1 MIKFKLNKEQKRIL
15 IRLALSLALFVLA
28 LALPLTGAASFLS
41 IFIPFV
47 IIGYDILYGAF
58 NNILHGQWLDE
69 KFLMSLASIGAFIIN
84 QYHEA
89 FAVMFFYQLG
99 EFFQDAAVNKSRD
112 SIEELLNIVPEEAIK
127 IVQGKETAVSL
138 EEVQIGDTLL
148 VRPGER
154 VPVDATV
161 IEGFS
166 ALDVAALTGESVPQD
181 IGPGNKIYS
190 GSINLSGSLTIKAD
204 SLYKDSTVSRIMDLI
219 ENSFDKKARSEK
231 FITRFSKYYTPI
243 VVFSA
248 LALAAL
254 PPLFT
259 GDSFSRWLERA
270 LIFLVASCP
279 CALLVSVPL
288 SFMGGLGS
296 ASKKGI
302 LIKSA
307 GDLEALS
314 KADTF
319 VFDKTG
325 TITKGSF
332 EVEGVHTPSE
342 QPASLKSRD
351 YMLDVSAALESHSLH
366 PIAVS
371 IRNANNKEI
380 DTSRLNNVQEHA
392 GKGVSAKVDGKSYA
406 LGNAALMQDIGSS
419 YKECSSPGTVV
430 HLSRDKEYLG
440 HILISDSIKPEA
452 KETIK
457 NLNKLNISRCIMLS
471 GDKENVVKSVADE
484 VGIKEFYA
492 GLMPFDKVKK
502 VEQLIKEGSKV
513 AFVGDGI
520 NDAPVLMRADV
531 GIAMGAL
538 GSDAA
543 IESADIV
550 LMDDKLSKL
559 PKALK
564 ISRKTMSIVRQNITM
579 SLAVKFIV
587 LMLGALGKAPIWAA
601 VFADV
606 GVMIIAVFN
615 SLRAMYIK

>member
-58 NNILHGQWLDE
+58 NNMLHGQWLDE

>member
-1 MIKFKLNKEQKRIL
+1 MIKFKLNKEQKWIL

-28 LALPLTGAASFLS
+28 LVLPLTGAASFLS

-204 SLYKDSTVSRIMDLI
+204 SLYKDSAVSRIMDLI

-392 GKGVSAKVDGKSYA
+392 GKGISAKVDGKSYA

-452 KETIK
+452 KETIQ
-457 NLNKLNISRCIMLS
+457 NLNKLNISHCIMLS

-564 ISRKTMSIVRQNITM
+564 ISRKTMNIVRQNITM

>member
-58 NNILHGQWLDE
+58 NNMLHGQWLDE

-204 SLYKDSTVSRIMDLI
+204 SLYKDSAVSRIMDLI

-392 GKGVSAKVDGKSYA
+392 GKGISAKVDGKSYA

-564 ISRKTMSIVRQNITM
+564 ISRKTMNIVRQNITM

>member
-28 LALPLTGAASFLS
+28 LVLPLTGAASFLS

-204 SLYKDSTVSRIMDLI
+204 SLYKDSAVSRIMDLI

-231 FITRFSKYYTPI
+231 FITKFSKYYTPI

-248 LALAAL
+248 LALATL

-380 DTSRLNNVQEHA
+380 DISRLNNVQEHA
-392 GKGVSAKVDGKSYA
+392 GKGISANVDGKSYA

-564 ISRKTMSIVRQNITM
+564 ISRKTMNIVRQNITM

>member
-58 NNILHGQWLDE
+58 NNMLHGQWLDE

-204 SLYKDSTVSRIMDLI
+204 SLYKDSAVSRIMDLI

-392 GKGVSAKVDGKSYA
+392 GKGISAKVDGKSYA

-452 KETIK
+452 KETIQ
-457 NLNKLNISRCIMLS
+457 NLNKLNISHCIMLS

-564 ISRKTMSIVRQNITM
+564 ISRKTMNIVRQNITM